1 MIPAVLI
8 QTKKNIQENSL
19 TTISGII
26 TTCFSLIILGV
37 SILVYTNLIHLTQ
50 DIFQQSNCSL
60 FLDESIIGFDR
71 YEIINQ
77 VKEIPDTSNIKQI
90 SSEKAKR
97 DLIQSFGKSGEILN
111 EIEIPELPSIIEF
124 SVSRLSGLTD
134 KEMEKLDSMPG
145 VVEVVTGFET
155 REQIHTFFSIT
166 EFVGIFLISLLI
178 MSIISIIH
186 NSIQISIRMRIE
198 EIEILKILGAKPG
211 FIRLPYLIEGIFIA
225 FCGALAAIG
234 FIYFLYQF
242 VLAGITFNESTYG
255 IREITQFFSIIQIG
269 GFLILISILGFLS
282 SLLAT
287 NKIINELTV

>member
-1 MIPAVLI
+1 M
-8 QTKKNIQENSL
+8 
-19 TTISGII
+19 
-26 TTCFSLIILGV
+26 
-37 SILVYTNLIHLTQ
+37 
-50 DIFQQSNCSL
+50 
-60 FLDESIIGFDR
+60 
-71 YEIINQ
+71 
-77 VKEIPDTSNIKQI
+77 KEIPDTSNIKQI